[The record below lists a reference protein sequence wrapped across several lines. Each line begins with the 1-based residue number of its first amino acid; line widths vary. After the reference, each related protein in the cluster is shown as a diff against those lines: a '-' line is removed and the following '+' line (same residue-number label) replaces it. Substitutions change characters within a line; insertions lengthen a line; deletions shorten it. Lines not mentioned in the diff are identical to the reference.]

1 MDEKHCKTC
10 RFGRLVGYFQVICG
24 KRNRWESE
32 LYSCE
37 WWKAKGKKEKKN
49 VEQRKSDARK

>member
-1 MDEKHCKTC
+1 MDEKHCNNC
-10 RFGRLVGYFQVICG
+10 LFGKLVGYFQVICG

-37 WWKAKGKKEKKN
+37 WWTPKSDKKKSDTKKKKN
-49 VEQRKSDARK
+49 